1 MIRENHLRYCVDHV
15 WNCGEQV
22 VIGGEYVRR
31 YATGQGEQQCYEG
44 VALEPV
50 IYLMHVC
57 G

>member
-1 MIRENHLRYCVDHV
+1 MIGENHLRYCVDHV
-15 WNCGEQV
+15 WNCGGQV
-22 VIGGEYVRR
+22 VIGGEHVRR

-50 IYLMHVC
+50 ICLMHVC